1 MPLCFPSGSSYWTPT
16 QKPGASVSAR
26 PRNLTTPLFSPG
38 STWHLSPTYPANKKK
53 KEVGNKKNELINSCK
68 DEICNIACEMFRTQ
82 NSKHTQKR
90 NMIYGDNKYFLI
102 KMLTI
107 WGITYKRMT
116 KISSQLTLIS
126 VQRSSM
132 KLAEICI
139 KKTKSNVKIL
149 N

>member
-1 MPLCFPSGSSYWTPT
+1 MVHHTER
-16 QKPGASVSAR
+16 Q
-26 PRNLTTPLFSPG
+26 PRNQVPVFLRDQQIWPLPFSPQVQLDIYLLPIQQ
-38 STWHLSPTYPANKKK
+38 TNKK

-82 NSKHTQKR
+82 NSKHTQMR

-102 KMLTI
+102 KMSTI

-139 KKTKSNVKIL
+139 KKTKSNVKFL